1 MTPLDRQIEAFSL
14 DQAGETLA
22 LLERLVNIQ
31 SGTSNKAGVD
41 EVATLMSG
49 ELEAVG
55 FVVERHGR
63 EGFGDNLVARRGP
76 EGVPAVLLV
85 GHTDTVYPQQEN
97 MPPFRIDGDRCL
109 GQGVVDMKGGLAC
122 MVTALR
128 ALEATASWA
137 DGAVVVFLN
146 SDEEVGSPDSGPLR
160 DALGGQARCALVL
173 ECGGKGGE
181 VVAARRGQF
190 TLHLQVEGRARHAGS
205 RDPFRA
211 NAIGELAHQI
221 VALEAL
227 TELDRGRSVNVGLL
241 KGGIGSNTLA
251 ALAEAWVDVRYLD
264 EEDGAALRSEIEALV
279 AIPHI
284 EGCRSTLRATGGRPA
299 WEAADPPTERLL
311 DVVQEA
317 GQALGRPVGAEH
329 RWGVSDANN
338 LAELGL
344 AVLDGL
350 GTIGGKDHTPD
361 EYCWVASLAERSAL
375 LAATLARLLANPTLP

>member
-1 MTPLDRQIEAFSL
+1 MRSLDRQIEAFSL

-55 FVVERHGR
+55 FVGERHGR
-63 EGFGDNLVARRGP
+63 EGFGDNLGARRGP

-128 ALEATASWA
+128 ALEATASWT
-137 DGAVVVFLN
+137 DGAVGVFLN
-146 SDEEVGSPDSGPLR
+146 SAEEVGSPDSGPLR

-227 TELDRGRSVNVGLL
+227 PELDRGRSVNVGLL

-375 LAATLARLLANPTLP
+375 LAATLARLLADPTLP